1 MRWVVRITLACP
13 EGVIHRQVQRVLIVV
28 MMRMV
33 MSMDMTSVVRM
44 AAMSQNHR
52 ARVLVVRQMQRHYE
66 RLHDQA
72 NRHQHSEELRKRRV
86 ACSQEHHSGRTAHR
100 SRAVSAAPDPTL
112 EPGACPQRV
121 ASSASSSPKSGGP
134 SAAARHCHK

>member
-1 MRWVVRITLACP
+1 MAPRRATPGRLEAPSRYANLGLILVVRCRMRWVVRITLACP

-86 ACSQEHHSGRTAHR
+86 ACS
-100 SRAVSAAPDPTL
+100 
-112 EPGACPQRV
+112 
-121 ASSASSSPKSGGP
+121 
-134 SAAARHCHK
+134 